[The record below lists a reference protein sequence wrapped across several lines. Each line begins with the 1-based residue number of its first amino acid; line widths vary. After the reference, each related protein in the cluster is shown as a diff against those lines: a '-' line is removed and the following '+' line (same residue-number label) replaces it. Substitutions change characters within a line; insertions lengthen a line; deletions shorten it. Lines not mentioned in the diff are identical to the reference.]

1 MIYAAQRSNVKQ
13 MLSVFLKWVKHVACG
28 TNWMKNIPIPF
39 PPHTHLPRP
48 FSLIAQHAAL
58 EQRLRLSAGSAAAGR
73 AWISLR
79 PETSP
84 GQGLGVKGW
93 GRD

>member
-1 MIYAAQRSNVKQ
+1 
-13 MLSVFLKWVKHVACG
+13 
-28 TNWMKNIPIPF
+28 MKNIPIPF
-39 PPHTHLPRP
+39 PPHTHPHPLPHPHLPRP

-58 EQRLRLSAGSAAAGR
+58 EQRLRLSAGSAAAGC

-84 GQGLGVKGW
+84 GQGSGLRVGVGAELA
-93 GRD
+93 GHLCTHCRTLAVVVVVLR